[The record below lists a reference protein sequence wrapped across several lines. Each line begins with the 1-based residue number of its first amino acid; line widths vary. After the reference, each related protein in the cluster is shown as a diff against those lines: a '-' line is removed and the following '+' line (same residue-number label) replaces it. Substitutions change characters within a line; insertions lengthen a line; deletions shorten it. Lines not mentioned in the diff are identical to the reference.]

1 MDINKFYINK
11 DNQRIEANILT
22 NFTIFNDTYCIYTI
36 PDIDKNHNVYCAK
49 LIGNNLIPI
58 TDEKEL
64 SLTNKIV
71 TKYIDSLKKIT
82 N

>member
-1 MDINKFYINK
+1 LDINKFYIRK
-11 DNQRIEANILT
+11 DNQRIEANIL
-22 NFTIFNDTYCIYTI
+22 NDTYCIYTI
-36 PDIDKNHNVYCAK
+36 PTTDKNNNVNCAK

-64 SLTNKIV
+64 SLTKN
-71 TKYIDSLKKIT
+71 S

>member
-1 MDINKFYINK
+1 MDINKFYIRK
-11 DNQRIEANILT
+11 DSQRIEANILT

-36 PDIDKNHNVYCAK
+36 PTIDKNHNVHCAK

-71 TKYIDSLKKIT
+71 TKYIESLKKIT

>member
-1 MDINKFYINK
+1 MYDS
-11 DNQRIEANILT
+11 LL
-22 NFTIFNDTYCIYTI
+22 
-36 PDIDKNHNVYCAK
+36 DKNHNVYCAK

-71 TKYIDSLKKIT
+71 TKYIESLKKIT